1 MYRIFGFLGI
11 RRVRGISV
19 SVHAAGVSVRVAV
32 LWAVLWWGAVA
43 ACSPVTIGHSGRG

>member
-19 SVHAAGVSVRVAV
+19 GVHATRVSIRGGGVVV
-32 LWAVLWWGAVA
+32 
-43 ACSPVTIGHSGRG
+43 ACSLVTAGHSGWG